1 MRYCLAKVG
10 TGTKLQQ
17 VQIFKQLLL
26 IRIYICGCLKYIILV
41 KLKITIFNE
50 Y

>member
-26 IRIYICGCLKYIILV
+26 IRIYMWLPEIYNSCQIENHH
-41 KLKITIFNE
+41 FQ
-50 Y
+50 